1 MRRSCARTLEV
12 QQLDHM
18 QHEQVTGN
26 RCTPTSHLYTINI
39 KNKQLLHL
47 FHTITSSWKLF
58 QTQVRMPTR
67 RRRVYTH
74 F

>member
-26 RCTPTSHLYTINI
+26 RCTRH
-39 KNKQLLHL
+39 
-47 FHTITSSWKLF
+47 HTCI
-58 QTQVRMPTR
+58 Q
-67 RRRVYTH
+67 
-74 F
+74 